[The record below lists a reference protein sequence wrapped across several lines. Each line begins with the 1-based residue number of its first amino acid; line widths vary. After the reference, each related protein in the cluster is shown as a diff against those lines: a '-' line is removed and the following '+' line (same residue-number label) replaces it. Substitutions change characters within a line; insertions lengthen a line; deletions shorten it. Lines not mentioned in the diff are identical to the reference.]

1 MDRKDKS
8 TKRAEKLK
16 DSGNNGSNSTKG
28 TKGKKWVFLR
38 LLKYSLPYIHLL
50 ILATIIVIALTYL
63 SLMPP
68 QIVRKAINSYIITE
82 ELQTAERL
90 AGISKQGLLFLMVSG
105 GIFLFEYLSILVT
118 TYIGGR
124 VVYDIRNQLYDHVM
138 RLPMSF
144 FDRHPSGQIT
154 TRLTSD
160 TQNIQEFFTSV
171 ITSIVNDVFL
181 LAGVIIMMWS
191 ISSRLFLDI
200 VYIFPIIVIAMV
212 VFRYFDIKAYRAVR
226 AGVAKINAYIAENL
240 AGMPVTKLFNA
251 EDFKRREFDSI
262 NRELLKSRMNQLYV
276 FGIFRPLINFL
287 YYLTMSLIIWFG
299 SKYIL
304 GKVLNFGDL
313 YAFVSYIDTFMRP
326 IEDLSEKY
334 DIIQNTTASAEK
346 IFALFDEEPEIENNE
361 GGKVEIEQGVIEF
374 RDVWFS
380 YDNKRWILKGIN
392 IKFQPGELIAI
403 VGETGAGKTTI
414 MNLIN
419 GMYRAQKGTI
429 LIDDVPLEEYDLQ
442 MLRKQVS
449 AVPQDVVLFS
459 GTLLDN
465 IRLFH
470 DEISEEE
477 VIKALEKVRALE
489 IIERL
494 PEGIHTKIV
503 ERGKGISAGERQLIA
518 LARSVLFGAKVFIL
532 DEATSNID
540 VETENKIQ
548 QAVRE
553 LSREN
558 TVIMIAHRLAT
569 VIEAD
574 RIIVVDD
581 GIIPEEGRHF
591 ELLKKRGAYY
601 KLYEIQFAKEGITA

>member
-1 MDRKDKS
+1 MEANIEQKETQKDKRKNKS
-8 TKRAEKLK
+8 I
-16 DSGNNGSNSTKG
+16 
-28 TKGKKWVFLR
+28 FLR
-38 LLKYSLPYIHLL
+38 MLKYSFPYMHLL
-50 ILATIIVIALTYL
+50 ILATVIVLTLTYL
-63 SLMPP
+63 TLLPP
-68 QIVRKAINSYIITE
+68 QIVRKAINSYILSET
-82 ELQTAERL
+82 LSTSERL
-90 AGISKQGLLFLMVSG
+90 SGIAKQGMMFLLVSS

-124 VVYDIRNQLYDHVM
+124 VVYDIRRQLYDHVL

-154 TRLTSD
+154 TRITSD

-181 LAGVIIMMWS
+181 LAGVIFMMWR

-200 VYIFPIIVIAMV
+200 IYVFPLIIIAMT
-212 VFRYFDIKAYRAVR
+212 VFRYFDIRAYRAVR
-226 AGVAKINAYIAENL
+226 NGIAKVNAYIAENL

-251 EDFKRREFDSI
+251 EDFKREEFDKI
-262 NRELLKSRMNQLYV
+262 NRELFKSRMNQLYV

-304 GKVLNFGDL
+304 GKILNFGDL
-313 YAFVSYIDTFMRP
+313 FAFVSYIDTFMRP

-346 IFALFDEEPEIENNE
+346 IFALLDEKTEEETQGGKSEIEH
-361 GGKVEIEQGVIEF
+361 GKIEF
-374 RDVWFS
+374 KNLWFT
-380 YDNKRWILKGIN
+380 YDNKRWILKDIN
-392 IKFQPGELIAI
+392 VEFHPGELVAI

-419 GMYRAQKGTI
+419 GMYRPQKGVIT
-429 LIDDVPLEEYDLQ
+429 IDDVPLEEYDLQ
-442 MLRKQVS
+442 MLRKHVS

-470 DEISEEE
+470 EEISEEE
-477 VIKALEKVRALE
+477 VYRALEKVRALD
-489 IIERL
+489 IIQRL
-494 PEGIHTKIV
+494 PNGIHTKIV

-540 VETENKIQ
+540 VETEHRIQ

-553 LSREN
+553 LARDN
-558 TVIMIAHRLAT
+558 TVIMIAHRLST
-569 VIEAD
+569 VVEAD
-574 RIIVVDD
+574 RIIVVAD
-581 GIIPEEGRHF
+581 GQIAEQGRHG
-591 ELLKKRGAYY
+591 ELLRRKGAYY
-601 KLYEIQFAKEGITA
+601 KLYEIQFAKEGMAS